1 MIMEKN
7 NTRLFVRSI
16 CVRNKMILYHII
28 SIEKP
33 IQSILIPRIPEGT
46 EIGENHTEE
55 IFTEELEDDYNKEL
69 HFNDI
74 R

>member
-1 MIMEKN
+1 MQKGSCEK
-7 NTRLFVRSI
+7 TQSSFFTAP
-16 CVRNKMILYHII
+16 
-28 SIEKP
+28 IEKP

-55 IFTEELEDDYNKEL
+55 IFTGELEDDYNKEL

>member
-46 EIGENHTEE
+46 EIGENHTG
-55 IFTEELEDDYNKEL
+55 ELEDDYNKEL